1 MSNFLESNNYTRP
14 FQETLRQSLTQTK
27 VQNMKINENKK
38 QAVLKEFKNEKKI
51 NNEKKKRKEK
61 KETKLKNVKT
71 KPLTSLQ
78 KKDVQRI
85 QQSPKKNQTI
95 NELPELRSSK
105 KSAKKTKND
114 TTMKHT
120 AGSVTSPSTTR
131 TTNSKSIK
139 GDQKNENGKNASV
152 PTSTELLDNYLTSQ
166 NQPIAQPNN
175 GSRPNQQSTLSSTT
189 LNNSTMNTSTSTT
202 ATASTPT
209 QTPSVT
215 SRLPNSYTN
224 IEKYITTINVMSSDA
239 SVELEAMN
247 YAKEAEDMGLSLAA
261 YRLEAE
267 EKLLENQL
275 QELDLA
281 QESLTLKRRRMKK
294 ERKDARLEIRLKK
307 KKNSMARLELIKRKE
322 DALRKVSMQQMVVDD
337 LM

>member
-1 MSNFLESNNYTRP
+1 MSNFLESNYYTRP

-27 VQNMKINENKK
+27 AQNMKIIENKK
-38 QAVLKEFKNEKKI
+38 QAAAMKEFQNEKKI
-51 NNEKKKRKEK
+51 NNEKKKRVS
-61 KETKLKNVKT
+61 LSNVKT

-78 KKDVQRI
+78 KKDLQRI
-85 QQSPKKNQTI
+85 KQSPKRNQPI

-105 KSAKKTKND
+105 KSIKKS
-114 TTMKHT
+114 
-120 AGSVTSPSTTR
+120 AGSITSPSTTR

-166 NQPIAQPNN
+166 NQSIAQPNN
-175 GSRPNQQSTLSSTT
+175 ASKPNQQSTLNSTT
-189 LNNSTMNTSTSTT
+189 LNNSTMHTMNTSTSTT

-294 ERKDARLEIRLKK
+294 ERKEARLEIRLKK